1 MDAKSLTARQQYW
14 LNHLTAAAASDSTL
28 VDYAKTHQL
37 TPKHLY
43 QWKTRLVDLGHLGS
57 TGAVKK
63 PAFVRVAAPR
73 SSTHSNAKASLV
85 MPNGIRLELQG
96 ALDRGLIRELIA
108 AAGEL

>member
-1 MDAKSLTARQQYW
+1 MGSRPLTTRQKHW
-14 LNHLTAAAASDSTL
+14 LDHLTAAAASEGTL

-43 QWKTRLVDLGHLGS
+43 QWKTRLIALGYLDD

-63 PAFVRVAAPR
+63 AAFVRVAPPR
-73 SSTHSNAKASLV
+73 SHALAKASLV

-96 ALDRGLIRELIA
+96 TLDRYLIRELIA
-108 AAGEL
+108 AAGEVS

>member
-1 MDAKSLTARQQYW
+1 MGTKPLTTRQRYW
-14 LNHLTAAAASDSTL
+14 LDHLTAAAASGGTL
-28 VDYAKTHQL
+28 VGYAEKHQL
-37 TPKHLY
+37 NAKRLY
-43 QWKTRLVDLGHLGS
+43 QWKTRLVDLGHLGN
-57 TGAVKK
+57 TGTVKK
-63 PAFVRVAAPR
+63 PAFVRVATPR

>member
-1 MDAKSLTARQQYW
+1 MGTKPLTARQQYW
-14 LNHLTAAAASDSTL
+14 LNHLTAAAAIDGPL

-43 QWKTRLVDLGHLGS
+43 QWKTRLIDLGHLGS
-57 TGAVKK
+57 IGAVKK
-63 PAFVRVAAPR
+63 AAFIRVATPR
-73 SSTHSNAKASLV
+73 SSTHSDAKACLV

-96 ALDRGLIRELIA
+96 SLDRGLIRELIA